1 MQPVAALSA
10 ARLQE
15 LAGQYAPAP
24 MPPAALVDPQ
34 PYNRP
39 WQAALKIQTWYRSR
53 KRRIRFITMIRRAVR
68 RRKYL
73 NERRSI
79 AQRIHTREVET
90 EEMKTRLMQ
99 PQGHRLVGQ
108 WHDTRTTKA
117 AQKVQSLWRKLKA
130 RRQYAALT
138 SKMDQH
144 TAACKLQAIV
154 RTWLR
159 RRQPTALMR
168 MAQENPAA
176 RPITAER
183 LFQHEEQVLKKRT
196 AYIPDPTADAAVQA
210 ERMEELRKKAM
221 EKYRGFLESRPRE
234 RTEVARTYLHR
245 DQTRQMLRA
254 LETSGVGFDRTL
266 PYGICSAA
274 LLGEAEEKHRERKSM
289 LAREFWASNV
299 SHTGA
304 AMENATVTVA
314 MESQTEAAE
323 ADQLLWGLEADL
335 GYDFSAERAAEPLP
349 KPKPV
354 DESVFQPIFSSAG
367 GYGGRAH

>member
-1 MQPVAALSA
+1 
-10 ARLQE
+10 
-15 LAGQYAPAP
+15 
-24 MPPAALVDPQ
+24 
-34 PYNRP
+34 
-39 WQAALKIQTWYRSR
+39 
-53 KRRIRFITMIRRAVR
+53 MIRRAVR

-73 NERRSI
+73 DERRSI

-90 EEMKTRLMQ
+90 EEMKAKLMQ
-99 PQGHRLVGQ
+99 PHGHRLVGQ
-108 WHDTRTTKA
+108 WQDTRTTKA

-130 RRQYAALT
+130 RRQYAALAG
-138 SKMDQH
+138 KMDQH
-144 TAACKLQAIV
+144 TAARKLQAVV
-154 RTWLR
+154 RTWFR
-159 RRQPTALMR
+159 RRRPNLLMR
-168 MAQENPAA
+168 VAQENPAA

-183 LFQHEEQVLKKRT
+183 LFKHEEQILKKRT
-196 AYIPDPTADAAVQA
+196 AYIPDPTADAATQA

-245 DQTRQMLRA
+245 EQVRQMLHA
-254 LETSGVGFDRTL
+254 LETPGVGFDRTL
-266 PYGICSAA
+266 PYGVCSAA
-274 LLGEAEEKHRERKSM
+274 LLSEAEEKHKERKAM
-289 LAREFWASNV
+289 LARDFWASSV
-299 SHTGA
+299 PHTGVA
-304 AMENATVTVA
+304 IEAATVTVA

-367 GYGGRAH
+367 GYGGRIY